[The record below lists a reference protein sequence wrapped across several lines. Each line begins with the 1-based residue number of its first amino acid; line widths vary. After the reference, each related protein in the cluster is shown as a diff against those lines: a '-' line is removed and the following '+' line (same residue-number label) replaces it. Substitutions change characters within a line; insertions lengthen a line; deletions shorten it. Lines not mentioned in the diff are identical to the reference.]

1 LSPVAGSSSSRAS
14 PPLVISRVA
23 ASSNPSIG
31 FIVAA
36 LGLGPWRHYVRVAG
50 AGSSSDVPNERP
62 IVSDPIRP
70 LTIPEEA
77 KKRLRIM
84 FIAKHAKWAGGLHP
98 EDGNHALYHVEVR
111 NILEGLG
118 LNLVL
123 EDRYDALFDK
133 PDVDFVFPL
142 LNRGGFLNSE
152 MMLPLLCTRH
162 GIPFLGASPILRGMS
177 DDKHLTKMAAA
188 ARDIPTAPWAIFRR
202 GAPVEQSKCP
212 VPPRDGEG
220 DRAPLGGGGPVED
233 RWVIKPNASSAS
245 WGVQDAHDWAGVE
258 AAIADI
264 HSQGHDAIV
273 EPFLNG
279 SDVEVPVITD
289 RRRAG
294 DHADDAVRA
303 GRSVPLRTYY
313 EKRDLVDRA
322 RNIDWSIRRR
332 DWMPIIAE
340 HTRNM
345 AEEFRP
351 FDYGRFE
358 FRLDREAGKVKF
370 LEVNLNANLWSE
382 KVYGRSAKA
391 AGLTQEQLIETI
403 LCESL
408 ARHGLL

>member
-1 LSPVAGSSSSRAS
+1 M
-14 PPLVISRVA
+14 
-23 ASSNPSIG
+23 
-31 FIVAA
+31 
-36 LGLGPWRHYVRVAG
+36 
-50 AGSSSDVPNERP
+50 
-62 IVSDPIRP
+62 SDPIRP

-84 FIAKHAKWAGGLHP
+84 FIAKHAKWPGGLHP

-111 NILEGLG
+111 QILEGLG

-177 DDKHLTKMAAA
+177 DDKSLTKLAAA
-188 ARDIPTAPWAIFRR
+188 ARGIPTAPWAIYRR
-202 GAPVEQSKCP
+202 GAPVEKSRCP
-212 VPPRDGEG
+212 PGE
-220 DRAPLGGGGPVED
+220 RM
-233 RWVIKPNASSAS
+233 VIKPNASSAS
-245 WGVQDAHDWAGVE
+245 WGVQDARDWAGVE
-258 AAIADI
+258 AAIASI
-264 HSQGHDAIV
+264 HSEGHDAIV

-279 SDVEVPVITD
+279 SDVEVPVITID
-289 RRRAG
+289 G
-294 DHADDAVRA
+294 EPVIMPMMLFEQADP
-303 GRSVPLRTYY
+303 SHLRTYY
-313 EKRDLVDRA
+313 EKRDLVDRSQKYQL
-322 RNIDWSIRRR
+322 IEFD
-332 DWMPIIAE
+332 DKEWMPIIAE

-345 AEEFRP
+345 VEEFRP
-351 FDYGRFE
+351 FDYGRYE
-358 FRLDREAGKVKF
+358 FRLDREGGKVQF